1 MLLVVKKP
9 LTIRKVGGENG
20 KSNDVWPPSA
30 NHCLFWK
37 DVAFPVTAVTFI
49 CTKATKM
56 DSQWL
61 LLPSVGLVCLNF
73 NPT

>member
-37 DVAFPVTAVTFI
+37 DVLSSPFQ
-49 CTKATKM
+49 
-56 DSQWL
+56 SL
-61 LLPSVGLVCLNF
+61 LSLLFAPKQLKWIHNGFCFLVWDWYA
-73 NPT
+73 